1 MKVGQPP
8 ARFGHRLIR
17 FYDEAEKLV
26 AEGDA
31 QFDQANAKDGEGDT
45 YTLATVILAISLF
58 FGGVAGVTRSHVI
71 SMAMTVFAAVLVAG
85 TGVYI
90 LTI

>member
-1 MKVGQPP
+1 MVSAP

-31 QFDQANAKDGEGDT
+31 QFDQANAKDGEGDS

-58 FGGVAGVTRSHVI
+58 FGGVASVTRSHII
-71 SMAMTVFAAVLVAG
+71 SVAMTVFAGVLVAG

-90 LTI
+90 LTV

>member
-1 MKVGQPP
+1 LVSPP

-31 QFDQANAKDGEGDT
+31 QFDQANAKDGEGDS
-45 YTLATVILAISLF
+45 YTLTTVIIATHS
-58 FGGVAGVTRSHVI
+58 S
-71 SMAMTVFAAVLVAG
+71 SAALPASPAR
-85 TGVYI
+85 TSSRWP
-90 LTI
+90 